1 MTQTTKTQVVFPKS
15 VLRELDQVVAD
26 RQRSQFV
33 VAATRKELDR
43 IHFKKTLKNV
53 AGSWSK
59 SSHPD
64 LVTQRDVS
72 AYIKKLRRP
81 LAKRSQRFK
90 AR

>member
-1 MTQTTKTQVVFPKS
+1 MAQTTKTQVVFPKN
-15 VLRELDQVVAD
+15 VLSELDQVVVD

-43 IHFKKTLKNV
+43 LKFKQTLKNV

-59 SSHPD
+59 QSHPSLTTDRGVKAYLKD
-64 LVTQRDVS
+64 LRG
-72 AYIKKLRRP
+72 P
-81 LAKRSQRFK
+81 LAKRSERLK